1 MAGDLYWDSVGLAL
15 HCDDVGLTDVKG
27 TAMTLTGVVRSS
39 TESVFG
45 GYSAYFD
52 GASELLNDGY
62 VSPTITEGAFSAQF
76 WVNPSAQ
83 TNTDPCV
90 FRAQDVSIEYKPT
103 GFGFGLVLSMG
114 GVRTQL
120 GIHPENTWHYVSIAK
135 EAPSIE
141 VWIDGQQAFKGSAVN
156 DYYDPQIFFG
166 GWFVGSS
173 PDTGFVGYVDDIL
186 ITPSVART
194 DHSIPASA
202 FPEFPPDPEGAG
214 SGAILVQGVGV
225 GDVPAFGRGSGAVG
239 IRVSGIGSVPPIGV
253 GACRVRITGSGAGTV
268 GRTFIGSGLVRIAGS
283 GAGSHGRFGVGNA
296 KVRVIANGV
305 CKRGNAGASSSTIYI
320 IGTGIGSTLEYPVGV
335 ASGVVRIVGFGVGA
349 PGEEEFCA

>member
-1 MAGDLYWDSVGLAL
+1 MAGDLYWDSVALAL

-27 TAMTLTGVVRSS
+27 NAMTLTGVVRSS

-120 GIHPENTWHYVSIAK
+120 GIHPEGAWHYVSIAK

-141 VWIDGQQAFKGSAVN
+141 VWIDGQQAFKGSAVD

-202 FPEFPPDPEGAG
+202 FPEFLPDPEGAG
-214 SGAILVQGVGV
+214 SGAILVQGVSV
-225 GDVPAFGRGSGAVG
+225 GNASTCGFGSAAIG
-239 IRVSGIGSVPPIGV
+239 IRVSGNGSVPSIGA
-253 GACRVRITGSGAGTV
+253 GACRVRVTGSGTGVVGRTFVGSGIVRITGSGAG
-268 GRTFIGSGLVRIAGS
+268 
-283 GAGSHGRFGVGNA
+283 SHGRVGSGSA
-296 KVRVIANGV
+296 KVRVMASGTA
-305 CKRGNAGASSSTIYI
+305 KRGNAGSASAIVAI
-320 IGTGIGSTLEYPVGV
+320 IGNGTGLTTAYPVGV
-335 ASGVVRIVGFGVGA
+335 ASGLVRIVGFGVGA